1 MANEYISIRN
11 LKFLVHEVFDIA
23 ALSQYDYH
31 AEYNAEMFD
40 MILDTAKQLADT
52 EMFPFYEEMDK
63 LNPKLENGTI
73 KVHPQV
79 GRVIQRLGEDGWIAA
94 RKPYE
99 LGGQQMPYSI
109 LNNALCIFY
118 AANFAASSY
127 AFLTSGAANLIDSF
141 GSEILKNKYLEPMY
155 SGKWQGTMAL
165 TEPQAGSSLSD
176 IVTSAT
182 PTDNGYYHIKGQ
194 KIFISGGDHSGVP
207 NVVHLTLAK
216 IEGGPAGA
224 KGISLFVIP
233 KHRFTE
239 DGGLESNDVIT
250 AGKFEK
256 MGSTAYVTTHLSF
269 GEHDDCRGWL
279 VGEPHQGLKYMFQ
292 MMNEARIAVG
302 MTANAISSAAYY
314 ASLQYANERPQGRH
328 ISKKDVRLPQV
339 DIIEHADVRRMLLF
353 QKSIVEGSQA
363 LVTLCSYYA
372 DMEHVTEGEEQD
384 KYRLLL
390 ELLTPIVKTYPSEM
404 GNLSVSA
411 GLQCLGGYGYCKD
424 FPLEQYYRDTR
435 INSIYEGTT
444 GIQGMDLLGR
454 KVLMENGKAAQLFF
468 QEVGQTI
475 HTAKTIESLQS
486 YAETLEESM
495 LQLQQTTAYLIGLA
509 QKDKPEVFLSDATL
523 YLEMAGHITIAWQW
537 LMQGIVAAKAIE
549 KGGLSE
555 DDHNFYH
562 GKMHTLQYYFL
573 YELPKIRSLAFTL
586 RNSGQA
592 TLHTPRAVIV

>member
-1 MANEYISIRN
+1 VLFRS
-11 LKFLVHEVFDIA
+11 VFDIA
-23 ALSQYDYH
+23 SLSKYDYH
-31 AEYNAEMFD
+31 ADYNAEMFD

-63 LNPKLENGTI
+63 MNPKLENGTI

-79 GRVIQRLGEDGWIAA
+79 GKVIQRLGEDGWIAA
-94 RKPYE
+94 RKSYE
-99 LGGQQMPYSI
+99 LGGQQMPYAV
-109 LNNALCIFY
+109 LNNALCVFY
-118 AANFAASSY
+118 AANFAAASY

-141 GSEILKNKYLEPMY
+141 GSEILKEKYLEPMY
-155 SGKWQGTMAL
+155 TGKWQGTMAL

-176 IVTSAT
+176 IKTTAT
-182 PTDNGYYHIKGQ
+182 PTNDGYYNIKGQ
-194 KIFISGGDHSGVP
+194 KIFISGGDHTGVP

-216 IEGGPAGA
+216 IDGGPAGA

-233 KHRFTE
+233 KHRFKD
-239 DGGLESNDVIT
+239 DGGFEGNDVIT

-256 MGSTAYVTTHLSF
+256 MGSTAYVTTHLVF
-269 GEHDDCRGWL
+269 GENDDCRGWL
-279 VGEPHQGLKYMFQ
+279 VGEPHHGLKYMFQ

-339 DIIEHADVRRMLLF
+339 EIIEHADVRRMLLF
-353 QKSIVEGSQA
+353 QKSVVEGAQA
-363 LVTLCSYYA
+363 LVTLCSFYA
-372 DMEHVTEGEEQD
+372 DMEHVTEGEERE

-454 KVLMENGKAAQLFF
+454 KVLMKNGQAAQLFF
-468 QEVGQTI
+468 QEVS
-475 HTAKTIESLQS
+475 KTIAEAKQIESTAT
-486 YAETLEESM
+486 YAEALEKSM
-495 LQLQQTTAYLIGLA
+495 QQLQQTTGYLIGLA
-509 QKDKPEVFLSDATL
+509 QKDRPEVFLTDATL
-523 YLEMAGHITIAWQW
+523 YLEMTGHITIAWQW
-537 LMQGIVAAKAIE
+537 LMQGIVAAKALE
-549 KGGLSE
+549 KGGLNE
-555 DDHNFYH
+555 DDSNFYN
-562 GKMHTLQYYFL
+562 GKMHTLHIISCMNYQKSAVWL
-573 YELPKIRSLAFTL
+573 IR
-586 RNSGQA
+586 
-592 TLHTPRAVIV
+592 

>member
-1 MANEYISIRN
+1 MANEYISMRN
-11 LKFLVHEVFDIA
+11 LKFLIHEVFDIA
-23 ALSQYDYH
+23 SLSKYDYH
-31 AEYNAEMFD
+31 ADYNAEMFD

-63 LNPKLENGTI
+63 MNPKLENGTI

-79 GRVIQRLGEDGWIAA
+79 GKVIQRLGEDGWIAA
-94 RKPYE
+94 RKSYE
-99 LGGQQMPYSI
+99 LGGQQMPYAV
-109 LNNALCIFY
+109 LNNALCVFY
-118 AANFAASSY
+118 AANFAAASY

-141 GSEILKNKYLEPMY
+141 GSEILKEKYLEPMY
-155 SGKWQGTMAL
+155 TGKWQGTMAL

-176 IVTSAT
+176 IKTTAT
-182 PTDNGYYHIKGQ
+182 PTNDGYYNIKGQ
-194 KIFISGGDHSGVP
+194 KIFISGGDHTGVP

-216 IEGGPAGA
+216 IDGGPAGA

-233 KHRFTE
+233 KHRFKD
-239 DGGLESNDVIT
+239 DGGFEGNDVIT

-256 MGSTAYVTTHLSF
+256 MGSTAYVTTHLVF
-269 GEHDDCRGWL
+269 GENDDCRGWL
-279 VGEPHQGLKYMFQ
+279 VGEPHHGLKYMFQ

-339 DIIEHADVRRMLLF
+339 EIIEHADVRRMLLF
-353 QKSIVEGSQA
+353 QKSVVEGAQA
-363 LVTLCSYYA
+363 LVTLCSFYA
-372 DMEHVTEGEEQD
+372 DMEHVTEGEERE

-454 KVLMENGKAAQLFF
+454 KVLMKNGQAAQLFF
-468 QEVGQTI
+468 QEVS
-475 HTAKTIESLQS
+475 KTIAEAKQIESTAT
-486 YAETLEESM
+486 YAEALEKSM
-495 LQLQQTTAYLIGLA
+495 QQLQQTTGYLIGLA
-509 QKDKPEVFLSDATL
+509 QKDRPEVFLTDATL
-523 YLEMAGHITIAWQW
+523 YLEMTGHITIAWQW
-537 LMQGIVAAKAIE
+537 LMQGIVAAKALE
-549 KGGLSE
+549 KGGLNE
-555 DDHNFYH
+555 DDSNFYN

-573 YELPKIRSLAFTL
+573 YELPKIRSLAYTL
-586 RNSGQA
+586 MNSGQA
-592 TLHTPRAVIV
+592 TLHTPREVLV

>member
-1 MANEYISIRN
+1 MS
-11 LKFLVHEVFDIA
+11 K
-23 ALSQYDYH
+23 YDYH
-31 AEYNAEMFD
+31 ADYNAEMFD

-63 LNPKLENGTI
+63 MNPKLENGTI

-79 GRVIQRLGEDGWIAA
+79 GKVIQRLGEDGWIAA
-94 RKPYE
+94 RKSYE
-99 LGGQQMPYSI
+99 LGGQQMPYAV
-109 LNNALCIFY
+109 LNNALCVFY
-118 AANFAASSY
+118 AANFAAASY

-141 GSEILKNKYLEPMY
+141 GSEILKEKYLEPMY
-155 SGKWQGTMAL
+155 TGKWQGTMAL

-176 IVTSAT
+176 IKTTAT
-182 PTDNGYYHIKGQ
+182 PTNDGYYNIKGQ
-194 KIFISGGDHSGVP
+194 KIFISGGDHTGVP

-216 IEGGPAGA
+216 IDGGPAGA

-233 KHRFTE
+233 KHRFKD
-239 DGGLESNDVIT
+239 DGGFEGNDVIT

-256 MGSTAYVTTHLSF
+256 MGSTAYVTTHLVF
-269 GEHDDCRGWL
+269 GENDDCRGWL
-279 VGEPHQGLKYMFQ
+279 VGEPHHGLKYMFQ

-339 DIIEHADVRRMLLF
+339 EIIEHADVRRMLLF
-353 QKSIVEGSQA
+353 QKSVVEGAQA
-363 LVTLCSYYA
+363 LVTLCSFYA
-372 DMEHVTEGEEQD
+372 DMEHVTEGEERE

-454 KVLMENGKAAQLFF
+454 KVLMKNGQAAQLFF
-468 QEVGQTI
+468 QEVS
-475 HTAKTIESLQS
+475 KTIAEAKQIESTAT
-486 YAETLEESM
+486 YAEALEKSM
-495 LQLQQTTAYLIGLA
+495 QQLQQTTGYLIGLA
-509 QKDKPEVFLSDATL
+509 QKDRPEVFLTDATL
-523 YLEMAGHITIAWQW
+523 YLEMTGHITIAWQW
-537 LMQGIVAAKAIE
+537 LMQGIVAAKALE
-549 KGGLSE
+549 KGGLNE
-555 DDHNFYH
+555 DDSNFYN

-573 YELPKIRSLAFTL
+573 YELPKIRSLAYTL
-586 RNSGQA
+586 MNSGQA
-592 TLHTPRAVIV
+592 TLHTPREVLV

>member
-1 MANEYISIRN
+1 
-11 LKFLVHEVFDIA
+11 
-23 ALSQYDYH
+23 
-31 AEYNAEMFD
+31 
-40 MILDTAKQLADT
+40 
-52 EMFPFYEEMDK
+52 
-63 LNPKLENGTI
+63 
-73 KVHPQV
+73 
-79 GRVIQRLGEDGWIAA
+79 
-94 RKPYE
+94 
-99 LGGQQMPYSI
+99 
-109 LNNALCIFY
+109 
-118 AANFAASSY
+118 
-127 AFLTSGAANLIDSF
+127 
-141 GSEILKNKYLEPMY
+141 
-155 SGKWQGTMAL
+155 
-165 TEPQAGSSLSD
+165 
-176 IVTSAT
+176 
-182 PTDNGYYHIKGQ
+182 
-194 KIFISGGDHSGVP
+194 
-207 NVVHLTLAK
+207 
-216 IEGGPAGA
+216 
-224 KGISLFVIP
+224 
-233 KHRFTE
+233 
-239 DGGLESNDVIT
+239 
-250 AGKFEK
+250 
-256 MGSTAYVTTHLSF
+256 
-269 GEHDDCRGWL
+269 
-279 VGEPHQGLKYMFQ
+279 MFQ

-384 KYRLLL
+384 RYRLLL

>member
-1 MANEYISIRN
+1 MANEYISMRN

-23 ALSQYDYH
+23 SLSNYEYHSDY
-31 AEYNAEMFD
+31 NPEMFD

-63 LNPKLENGTI
+63 MNPKLENGTI

-79 GRVIQRLGEDGWIAA
+79 GKVIQRLGEDGWIAA
-94 RKPYE
+94 RKSYE
-99 LGGQQMPYSI
+99 LGGQQMPYSV
-109 LNNALCIFY
+109 LNNALCVFY
-118 AANFAASSY
+118 AANFAAASY
-127 AFLTSGAANLIDSF
+127 AFLTSGSANLIDSF
-141 GSEILKNKYLEPMY
+141 GSDMLKEKYLEPMY
-155 SGKWQGTMAL
+155 TGKWQGTMAL

-176 IVTSAT
+176 IVTTAT
-182 PTDNGYYHIKGQ
+182 PTDDGYYNIKGQ
-194 KIFISGGDHSGVP
+194 KIFISGGDHTGVP

-216 IEGGPAGA
+216 IDGGPAGA

-233 KHRFTE
+233 KHRFTD
-239 DGGLESNDVIT
+239 DGGFESNDVIT

-269 GEHDDCRGWL
+269 GENDDCRGWL
-279 VGEPHQGLKYMFQ
+279 VGEPHHGLKYMFQ

-339 DIIEHADVRRMLLF
+339 EIIEHADVRRMLLF
-353 QKSIVEGSQA
+353 QKSVVEGAQS
-363 LVTLCSYYA
+363 LVTLCSFYA
-372 DMEHVTEGEEQD
+372 DMEHVTEGEERE

-454 KVLMENGKAAQLFF
+454 KVLMKNGQAAQLFF
-468 QEVGQTI
+468 QEVGKTI
-475 HTAKTIESLQS
+475 HDAKEIDSLKT
-486 YAETLEESM
+486 YAETLEKSM
-495 LQLQQTTAYLIGLA
+495 QKLQQTTAYLIGLA
-509 QKDKPEVFLSDATL
+509 QKDRPEVFLTDATL
-523 YLEMAGHITIAWQW
+523 YLEMTGHITIAWQW

-549 KGGLSE
+549 KGSLGE
-555 DDHNFYH
+555 DDQNFYN

-573 YELPKIRSLAFTL
+573 YELPKIHSLAFTL
-586 RNSGQA
+586 MNSGQA
-592 TLHTPRAVIV
+592 TLHTPREVLV

>member
-1 MANEYISIRN
+1 MANEYISMRN
-11 LKFLVHEVFDIA
+11 LKFLIHEVFDIA
-23 ALSQYDYH
+23 SLSKYDYH
-31 AEYNAEMFD
+31 ADYNAEMFD

-63 LNPKLENGTI
+63 MNPKLENGTI

-79 GRVIQRLGEDGWIAA
+79 GKVIQRLGEDGWIAA
-94 RKPYE
+94 RKSYE
-99 LGGQQMPYSI
+99 LGGQQMPYAV
-109 LNNALCIFY
+109 LNNALCVFY
-118 AANFAASSY
+118 AANFAAASY

-141 GSEILKNKYLEPMY
+141 GSEILKEKYLEPMY
-155 SGKWQGTMAL
+155 TGKWQGTMAL

-176 IVTSAT
+176 IKTTAT
-182 PTDNGYYHIKGQ
+182 PTNDGYYNIKGQ
-194 KIFISGGDHSGVP
+194 KIFISGGDHTGVP

-216 IEGGPAGA
+216 IDGGPAGA

-233 KHRFTE
+233 KHRFKD
-239 DGGLESNDVIT
+239 DGGFEGNDVIT

-256 MGSTAYVTTHLSF
+256 MGSTAYVTTHLVF
-269 GEHDDCRGWL
+269 GENDDCRGWL
-279 VGEPHQGLKYMFQ
+279 VGEPHHGLKYMFQ

-339 DIIEHADVRRMLLF
+339 EIIEHADVRRMLLF
-353 QKSIVEGSQA
+353 QKSVVEGAQA
-363 LVTLCSYYA
+363 LVTLCSFYA
-372 DMEHVTEGEEQD
+372 DMEHVTEGEERE

-454 KVLMENGKAAQLFF
+454 KVLMKNGQAAQLFF
-468 QEVGQTI
+468 QEVS
-475 HTAKTIESLQS
+475 KTIAEAKQIESTAT
-486 YAETLEESM
+486 YAEALEKSM
-495 LQLQQTTAYLIGLA
+495 QQLQQTTGYLIGLA
-509 QKDKPEVFLSDATL
+509 QKDRPEVFLTDATL
-523 YLEMAGHITIAWQW
+523 YLEMTGHITIAWQW
-537 LMQGIVAAKAIE
+537 LMQGIVAAKALE
-549 KGGLSE
+549 KGGLNE
-555 DDHNFYH
+555 DDSNFYN
-562 GKMHTLQYYFL
+562 GKMHTLHIISCMNYQKSAVWL
-573 YELPKIRSLAFTL
+573 IR
-586 RNSGQA
+586 
-592 TLHTPRAVIV
+592 